1 MGNAPYGIQMQKV
14 LILHGWGGSDHPHW
28 QSKLASEIA
37 KDYGTVSFP
46 LLDNC
51 HFPSKNRWVKQVK
64 KLLEEFKPDTVVC
77 HSLANTLWFW
87 LCQEATESL
96 ESEASAPNKTRLKP
110 STPEFIK
117 AMNNIKRLFMVSPP
131 SLSTTEQT
139 IKTFFPCKIPTNC
152 YAKNIELI
160 VSDNEPW
167 VKLDEAGSMAKSIGA
182 NYRVIKDAGHINAD
196 SGYGKWKL
204 IEDLVLKK

>member
-1 MGNAPYGIQMQKV
+1 MSNKT

-28 QSKLASEIA
+28 QSELASEIA

-64 KLLEEFKPDTVVC
+64 KLLEAFQPDTVVC

-87 LCQEATESL
+87 LCQEEDMM
-96 ESEASAPNKTRLKP
+96 EVE
-110 STPEFIK
+110 
-117 AMNNIKRLFMVSPP
+117 RLFMVSPP
-131 SLSTTEQT
+131 SLTTTEAT
-139 IKTFFPCKIPTNC
+139 IKTFFPCEIPQNI
-152 YAKNIELI
+152 YAKKIELI
-160 VSDNEPW
+160 VSDNDPW
-167 VKLDEAGSMAKSIGA
+167 VKLDEAESTAKNIGA
-182 NYRVIKDAGHINAD
+182 NYTVIKDAGHINAD